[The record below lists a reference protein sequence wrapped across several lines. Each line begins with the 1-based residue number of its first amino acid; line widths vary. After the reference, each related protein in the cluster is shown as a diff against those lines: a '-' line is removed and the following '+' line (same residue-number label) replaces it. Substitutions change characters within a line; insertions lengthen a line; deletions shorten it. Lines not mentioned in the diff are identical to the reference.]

1 MIFYIFDY
9 NTIKMTTISFDENID
24 SPKNHF
30 KTLEDFQLY
39 IVQKLQKAELSP
51 AHKKVLDERLVE
63 AAQNPA
69 NFITLDELKSSI
81 KRK

>member
-1 MIFYIFDY
+1 MS
-9 NTIKMTTISFDENID
+9 TITFDENINID
-24 SPKNHF
+24 KNHF

-39 IVQKLQKAELSP
+39 LIQKLQMSELS
-51 AHKKVLDERLVE
+51 ATHKQILDDRLTE
-63 AAQNPA
+63 AENNPD

>member
-1 MIFYIFDY
+1 
-9 NTIKMTTISFDENID
+9 MTTISFDENININ
-24 SPKNHF
+24 KNHF

-39 IVQKLQKAELSP
+39 LIEKLQKSELSP
-51 AHKKVLDERLVE
+51 AHKKVLDDRLIE
-63 AAQNPA
+63 ATQNPT